1 MRNRQRSLTA
11 ADALNYGFG
20 HLLRQEAQ
28 DEQVQVPTPQKVKI
42 CLSRGSD
49 RCGSAPGFRAN
60 ETMAQKLHRENNTG
74 TYDNIGLVPPFARDT
89 EHNDQAFFKMMKL
102 SNESLSK
109 YTSQYVPD
117 HRKMLKRATVQV
129 PAAVHVWSLQENTP
143 PYSCMDPHRLN
154 TSHRKEFKPLDK
166 HALSNPQLPQRTT
179 LRTPSY
185 DTNGPVDKLRRW
197 QKRRYVH
204 KRPTAGA
211 PQLTLSEWA
220 DARCSR

>member
-129 PAAVHVWSLQENTP
+129 RPLCCLSDLRSAHFQVPAAVHVWSLQENTP

-166 HALSNPQLPQRTT
+166 HALSNPQL
-179 LRTPSY
+179 
-185 DTNGPVDKLRRW
+185 
-197 QKRRYVH
+197 
-204 KRPTAGA
+204 
-211 PQLTLSEWA
+211 
-220 DARCSR
+220 